1 VVADT
6 VVGDILGR
14 VSTDRAISA
23 VAALDDGLRRG
34 MFDFIRAARHPV
46 TRDEAAAAV
55 GISRKLA
62 AFHLD
67 KLVDAG
73 LLRAHYEGV
82 GRVGRAPKVYEPSD
96 VDVQVSIPA
105 RQYDLLADILIDA
118 VLSEDPRGSAEGIAT
133 ERGREIGTAEREG
146 ERPGRLGTER
156 ALTMTCRLLS
166 RHGFEPL
173 RDTPTTVRMRDCPFH
188 PLAAKARD
196 LVCGI
201 NRAFLEGVIDGL
213 EARTVEA
220 VLAPGGAGGC
230 CVELRP
236 RPED

>member
-6 VVGDILGR
+6 LVGDILVR

-23 VAALDDGLRRG
+23 VAALDDALRRG
-34 MFDFIRAARHPV
+34 MFEFIRAARHPV

-67 KLVDAG
+67 KLVGAG
-73 LLRAHYEGV
+73 LLLARYEGA
-82 GRVGRAPKVYEPSD
+82 GRVGRAPKVYEPSE
-96 VDVQVSIPA
+96 VEVQVSIPA
-105 RQYDLLADILIDA
+105 REYSLLADILIDA
-118 VLSEDPRGSAEGIAT
+118 VLSDDPRGATEPIAA
-133 ERGREIGTAEREG
+133 ERGRAIGAAERDG

-173 RDTPTTVRMRDCPFH
+173 RDTPTTVRLRDCPFH
-188 PLAAKARD
+188 PMAAKARE

-201 NRAFLEGVIDGL
+201 NRAFLEGVVDGL

-220 VLAPGGAGGC
+220 VLAPEGTGNC

-236 RPED
+236 RQDD

>member
-1 VVADT
+1 
-6 VVGDILGR
+6 
-14 VSTDRAISA
+14 VSTQASDPRAVLGA
-23 VAALDDGLRRG
+23 VGVLGDESRWKLFSFVRRAR
-34 MFDFIRAARHPV
+34 RAV
-46 TRDEAAAAV
+46 TREEAAERV

>member
-6 VVGDILGR
+6 LIGDILGP

-23 VAALDDGLRRG
+23 VASLDDDLRRG

-82 GRVGRAPKVYEPSD
+82 GRVGRAPKVYEPTD
-96 VDVQVSIPA
+96 VDVRVSIPA
-105 RQYDLLADILIDA
+105 RQYDLLADILVDA
-118 VLSEDPRGSAEGIAT
+118 VLADDARGSAETIAA
-133 ERGREIGTAEREG
+133 ERGRAIGSAEREE
-146 ERPGRLGTER
+146 ERPGRLGVER
-156 ALTMTCRLLS
+156 ALTMTCRVLAK
-166 RHGFEPL
+166 HGFEPQ
-173 RDTPTTVRMRDCPFH
+173 RDTPTTVQLRDCPFH
-188 PLAAKARD
+188 PIAARARG

-201 NRAFLEGVIDGL
+201 NRAFLAGVLEGL
-213 EARTVEA
+213 EARSVEA
-220 VLAPGGAGGC
+220 VLAPGSGGC
-230 CVELRP
+230 CVVLQPQHEQG
-236 RPED
+236 